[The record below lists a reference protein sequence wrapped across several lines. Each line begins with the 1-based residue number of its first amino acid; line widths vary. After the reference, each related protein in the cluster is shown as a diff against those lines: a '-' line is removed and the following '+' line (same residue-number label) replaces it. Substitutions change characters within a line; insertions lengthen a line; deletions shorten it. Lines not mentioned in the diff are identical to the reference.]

1 MNSDP
6 VQQPRKAVKKVGR
19 DGARCVFSETYMAGR
34 LLVGADLRAA
44 RGEWGAS
51 RKPAGSEIRPYQNRT
66 SSGTMSN
73 PALRQS
79 VISVTTPS
87 RLTRYGARPSPDRT
101 IEQLCFPRRFFRS
114 GEGWPLCHPILLFL
128 FCAVLQSLCE
138 RVSAQNIR
146 ARGETYGPTS
156 GVEGQTIRS
165 RGENYLPTS
174 SVENTT
180 SMEVLDDKRPL
191 RAGDRLSMRVVEDRK
206 PPMPLV
212 VTDSGEVEVPLIGRV
227 MAKGKTCKQFAYLI
241 KGPLEREY
249 YYKATVI
256 IGLDFEGHVSPGR
269 VYVTGQ
275 VRNQGP
281 IEIPPD
287 ETFTVSRAII
297 KAGGFADF
305 ANKRKVKLV
314 RKNSLQTIIVDVD
327 TIVRKGRIDK
337 DPAVEPEDTIIVPE
351 RLINF

>member
-1 MNSDP
+1 MISDP
-6 VQQPRKAVKKVGR
+6 LSRPRKGGKKVGR
-19 DGARCVFSETYMAGR
+19 DGAR
-34 LLVGADLRAA
+34 
-44 RGEWGAS
+44 
-51 RKPAGSEIRPYQNRT
+51 
-66 SSGTMSN
+66 
-73 PALRQS
+73 
-79 VISVTTPS
+79 
-87 RLTRYGARPSPDRT
+87 PSPFV
-101 IEQLCFPRRFFRS
+101 IW
-114 GEGWPLCHPILLFL
+114 EGWPPCRPILVFL
-128 FCAVLQSLCE
+128 FCALLQSFCE
-138 RVSAQNIR
+138 RVSGQN
-146 ARGETYGPTS
+146 
-156 GVEGQTIRS
+156 IRS
-165 RGENYLPTS
+165 RGEIYGPTSSVDGQNIRSRDESYGPTS

-180 SMEVLDDKRPL
+180 SMEVLDDKRPP
-191 RAGDRLSMRVVEDRK
+191 RVGDRLSMRVVEDRK
-206 PPMPLV
+206 PPTPLV

-256 IGLDFEGHVSPGR
+256 IGLDVEGRISPGR

-275 VRNQGP
+275 VHNQGP

-305 ANKRKVKLV
+305 ANKKKVKLV
-314 RKNSLQTIIVDVD
+314 RKNSSETIIVDVD

-337 DPAVEPEDTIIVPE
+337 DPVVEPEDTIIVPE